1 MANMRFLP
9 FAHTALKNLFSKPAT
24 TKYPFEPAVYPERMR
39 GHIEIEIETCISCGL
54 CARACPPGAIKTN
67 RTAGTWAID
76 RFDCVQCGNCVNVCP
91 KKCLHMA
98 PGYPEPGQD
107 KRVETFTRPGFPP
120 PGAQPVAAETAAPAP
135 QAGGKPVND
144 ASACV
149 YQLLLARKVGVTLIA
164 NFHLDNVGVFGST
177 RLERGATSTY
187 NSRLMI
193 IRMYTLFHAAIPR
206 YNIFAFTLN
215 YSTPTEKISQAF

>member
-149 YQLLLARKVGVTLIA
+149 YCTLCARKCPQEAITVDRAAKTWKLDGEKCVGCGVCAAACPKKCLTL
-164 NFHLDNVGVFGST
+164 
-177 RLERGATSTY
+177 R
-187 NSRLMI
+187 
-193 IRMYTLFHAAIPR
+193 
-206 YNIFAFTLN
+206 
-215 YSTPTEKISQAF
+215 